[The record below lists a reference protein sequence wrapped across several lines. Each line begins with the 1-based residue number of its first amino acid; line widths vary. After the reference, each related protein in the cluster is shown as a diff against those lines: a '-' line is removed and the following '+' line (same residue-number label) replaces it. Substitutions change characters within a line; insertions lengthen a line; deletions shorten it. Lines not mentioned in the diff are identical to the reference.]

1 MDPCCSRVDGRGEHS
16 PPLAKTAS
24 TSALLVTLP
33 VVTESLSLANGEPSE
48 KPAAVR
54 GALSLEASRTR
65 QLTSSPRS
73 SACKTASLPVPPLA
87 PKTAMLRV
95 GARARGATAAG
106 ERAGERRRPD
116 DSSVE
121 NNMSQARESVPM
133 RVFRWSERNRVCA
146 SASAASLPSAAY
158 NTVSPSMFLGQ
169 LF

>member
-1 MDPCCSRVDGRGEHS
+1 MEPCCSRVDGRGEHS

-116 DSSVE
+116 DSSAAVE
-121 NNMSQARESVPM
+121 NNMYISAM
-133 RVFRWSERNRVCA
+133 RVV
-146 SASAASLPSAAY
+146 
-158 NTVSPSMFLGQ
+158 
-169 LF
+169 